1 MRFFSMLTGPET
13 SGLKNPGSSE
23 SAGLNASG
31 DLRIVWFMG
40 PRPSSWNGVGQHSL
54 VFIRALNRSTG
65 FNVEMVDIPAEPRS
79 LKRYWW
85 QFVLYPLHAI
95 RVARSCEMVVLYQE
109 DLSFLVPFVR
119 LAGGRVCVLFHHVQ
133 RPGQARG
140 VLERLKELY
149 IRAIRGQVVRSN
161 LVLVESEVTATEM
174 REVVPVPPERV
185 QIMPCPFEDKYSPLD
200 EPTPRAAR
208 ARARAILKE
217 RIGLEIGDAILL
229 LNVGS
234 DETRK
239 NNVTLFRALARMA
252 RKDLVIVRAGK
263 AFNLAN
269 RKECTTLV
277 SESGIRAH
285 FLDSV
290 SDEDLGYLYQ
300 AADMYV
306 SASLHEGFGRTVIEA
321 QIAGIPVV
329 GSDIQVYRTTMGD
342 SFLPVSDPAD
352 PDAWA
357 AAIDRLANDPALA
370 ERLVE
375 RGKINARQYS
385 SEVVCASL
393 RHSLLRA
400 IGADAPDGRYTS
412 AE

>member
-1 MRFFSMLTGPET
+1 MLTRSDTGRF
-13 SGLKNPGSSE
+13 GKPGSSQ
-23 SAGLNASG
+23 AAVPAATR

-40 PRPSSWNGVGQHSL
+40 PRSISWNGVGQHSL
-54 VFIRALNRSTG
+54 IFIRALKRSPG
-65 FNVEMVDIPAEPRS
+65 FNVEAIDIPAEPRS

-85 QFVLYPLHAI
+85 QFVLYPLHAMK
-95 RVARSCEMVVLYQE
+95 VARSCEMIVLYQE
-109 DLSFLVPFVR
+109 DLSFLVPFIR
-119 LAGGRVCVLFHHVQ
+119 LAGGKVCVLFHHVQ

-140 VLERLKELY
+140 LTERLKELY
-149 IRAIRGQVVRSN
+149 IRAIRGQVARSD

-174 REVVPVPPERV
+174 RAVVPVPPERI
-185 QIMPCPFEDKYSPLD
+185 QILPCPFEDKYAPVDKL
-200 EPTPRAAR
+200 TPHAAR
-208 ARARAILKE
+208 ARSREILKE
-217 RIGLEIGDAILL
+217 RLGLEIGDAILL

-239 NNVTLFRALARMA
+239 NNVTLFRALARMK
-252 RKDLVIVRAGK
+252 RKDVVIVRAGK

-269 RKECTTLV
+269 RKECTKLA

-290 SDEDLGYLYQ
+290 GDEDLAYLYQ
-300 AADMYV
+300 AADMYL

-321 QIAGIPVV
+321 QLAGIPVV
-329 GSDIQVYRTTMGD
+329 ASDMQVYRTSMGD

-352 PDAWA
+352 PDAWVS
-357 AAIDRLANDPALA
+357 AIEHLANDPALA

-385 SEVVCASL
+385 SDVLCASL
-393 RHSLLRA
+393 RRSLLSA
-400 IGADAPDGRYTS
+400 IGADAAADMHTA

>member
-1 MRFFSMLTGPET
+1 MSTGPET
-13 SGLKNPGSSE
+13 RGLENPGSSE
-23 SAGLNASG
+23 GAILNARS

-65 FNVEMVDIPAEPRS
+65 FNVDMIDIPAEPRS

-119 LAGGRVCVLFHHVQ
+119 LAGGKVCVLFHHVQ

-140 VLERLKELY
+140 ITERLKALY
-149 IRAIRGQVVRSN
+149 VRAIRGQIVRSN
-161 LVLVESEVTATEM
+161 LVLVESEVTSAEM
-174 REVVPVPPERV
+174 RAVVPVPPERI
-185 QIMPCPFEDKYSPLD
+185 QIMPCPFEDKYSPLG
-200 EPTPRAAR
+200 ESTPRAAR
-208 ARARAILKE
+208 TAARAILKE

-269 RKECTTLV
+269 RKECATLV

-321 QIAGIPVV
+321 QLAGIPVV
-329 GSDIQVYRTTMGD
+329 ASDMQVYRATMGD
-342 SFLPVSDPAD
+342 SFLAVGDPSN

-357 AAIDRLANDPALA
+357 TAIDRLANDSALA

-393 RHSLLRA
+393 RRSLLRA
-400 IGADAPDGRYTS
+400 IGADAPAGGQTS

>member
-1 MRFFSMLTGPET
+1 MLAGPET
-13 SGLKNPGSSE
+13 GGLENSGSSE
-23 SAGLNASG
+23 SAVPNARG

-40 PRPSSWNGVGQHSL
+40 PRPSSWNGVSQHSL
-54 VFIRALNRSTG
+54 IFIRALNRSTG
-65 FNVEMVDIPAEPRS
+65 FNVEVIDIPAESRS

-95 RVARSCEMVVLYQE
+95 RVARSCEMIVLYQE
-109 DLSFLVPFVR
+109 DLSFLVPCIR
-119 LAGGRVCVLFHHVQ
+119 LAGGKVCVLFHHVQ

-140 VLERLKELY
+140 LTERLKELY
-149 IRAIRGQVVRSN
+149 VRAIRGQVARSN

-174 REVVPVPPERV
+174 REVVPVPPERI
-185 QIMPCPFEDKYSPLD
+185 QIMPCPFEDKYSPFD

-208 ARARAILKE
+208 ARARAIVKE
-217 RIGLEIGDAILL
+217 HMGLEIGDAILL

-263 AFNLAN
+263 PFNLSN

-329 GSDIQVYRTTMGD
+329 ASDTQVYRATMGD

-352 PDAWA
+352 PDAWVT
-357 AAIDRLANDPALA
+357 AITRLANDPALA

-385 SEVVCASL
+385 SDVVCVSL
-393 RHSLLRA
+393 RRSLLRA
-400 IGADAPDGRYTS
+400 IGADAPDGEYTS